1 VTEQKKKRRG
11 RGAGPAEER
20 KWASLGRLCAR
31 EEKKASSLGARGLN
45 EKRKG
50 KGKGVGPARKE
61 GREERGFSFFLNTFQ
76 IHFFKLQSNKKPCI
90 RNMMHNHIL
99 FLISLNDI

>member
-61 GREERGFSFFLNTFQ
+61 GREERGFSFFK
-76 IHFFKLQSNKKPCI
+76 HFSNS
-90 RNMMHNHIL
+90 
-99 FLISLNDI
+99 FF